1 MKFVDPKTDIAF
13 KKIFGNDAHKSILIE
28 FLNEIL
34 ELDYPIESVEILNS
48 YQPPKFAGLKTTGLD
63 VKAKDSSEREFI
75 VEMQVAKE
83 AWFSQRAMY
92 YTSKAYSQQLPIGQN
107 YYKLKPVIFL
117 GILNFDAFEKNTQ
130 YFSRHLI
137 INRETHQHDLHD
149 LEWNFIELKKFKK
162 TESDLDTVAD
172 KWIYFI
178 QQAIDLD
185 HVPEHANTAALKLA
199 YEIAEQHQWSAEELA
214 VYDAQEMEIH
224 RAQNVIATARMDGL
238 EQGIQEGIQQGIQQ
252 GIQEGIQQGI
262 QEGIQQGIQEGI
274 QQGIQEGI
282 QQGNLEGKLE
292 EKRLIAKNLLTTS
305 LDIDMIAKV
314 TNLTHAEIENLRKIE

>member
-28 FLNEIL
+28 FLNEML

-48 YQPPKFAGLKTTGLD
+48 YQPPKYNSLKNTSLD

-92 YTSKAYSQQLPIGQN
+92 YSSKTYSGQLSIGEN
-107 YYKLKPVIFL
+107 YHKLKPVIFL
-117 GILNFDAFEKNTQ
+117 GILNFDAFNSPHH
-130 YFSRHLI
+130 FSRHLI
-137 INRETHQHDLHD
+137 INRENNQRDLKD
-149 LEWNFIELKKFKK
+149 LEWNFVELKKFKK
-162 TESDLDTVAD
+162 SESELETVAD

-185 HVPEHANTAALKLA
+185 HVPDNANTEALKLA
-199 YEIAEQHQWSAEELA
+199 YEIAEQHQWTAEELA

-224 RAQNVIATARMDGL
+224 RSQNIIETARLDGL
-238 EQGIQEGIQQGIQQ
+238 EQGIAEGLEQGIAKGIEQ
-252 GIQEGIQQGI
+252 GKIEV
-262 QEGIQQGIQEGI
+262 
-274 QQGIQEGI
+274 
-282 QQGNLEGKLE
+282 
-292 EKRLIAKNLLTTS
+292 AKNLLAAMTNEQ
-305 LDIDMIAKV
+305 IAQV
-314 TNLTHAEIENLRKIE
+314 TGLAISAIEKLRHDV